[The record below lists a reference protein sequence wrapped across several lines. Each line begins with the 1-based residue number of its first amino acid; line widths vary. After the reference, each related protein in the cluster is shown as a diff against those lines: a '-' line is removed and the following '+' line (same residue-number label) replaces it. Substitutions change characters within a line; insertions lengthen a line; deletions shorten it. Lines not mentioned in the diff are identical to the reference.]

1 MSVMSSFIGRIR
13 RIRKRTIIVSLI
25 LAIVII
31 VTAVGIGWIIQRYFP
46 TTEPE
51 LTQAE
56 YEERAKQYLGE
67 RTTPNGAFVT
77 IDRKNSTIEIE
88 TAEGKQS
95 YKYDAQTVFA
105 RGITYDKIEPSSLEA
120 GQEISLTVVKD
131 EYVEV
136 VWLPE

>member
-25 LAIVII
+25 LVVVII
-31 VTAVGIGWIIQRYFP
+31 VASVGIGWLIQRYFP

-56 YEERAKQYLGE
+56 YEERARQYIGE
-67 RTTPNGAFVT
+67 RTTPNGTFVA
-77 IDRKNSTIEIE
+77 INRSSSTIEIE

-95 YKYDAQTVFA
+95 YRYDSETVFA
-105 RGITYDKIEPSSLEA
+105 RGITYDKIEPDSLQA